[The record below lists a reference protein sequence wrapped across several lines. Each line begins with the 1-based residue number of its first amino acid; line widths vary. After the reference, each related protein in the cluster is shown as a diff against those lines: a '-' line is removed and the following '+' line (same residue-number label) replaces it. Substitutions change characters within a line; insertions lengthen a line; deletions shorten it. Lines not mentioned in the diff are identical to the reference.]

1 MKKIILSYIWCVVAL
16 AFFVACADEEMA
28 TGTVQIEKGIPVTVS
43 LNYDVVAA
51 TSRTAQSETVENQVN
66 CVYAIAF
73 HSDGTV
79 SGRNFVETVSGNSIT
94 LSMQSG
100 SGQKIFLIANYDS
113 GIGSLGLDELRGVKS
128 YDEFKNLSSSL
139 IEGHETQVERMSFLM
154 VGQMKNDSDGED
166 ININTDGTILNST
179 RKIQLNRVDA
189 RITFNIFAKN
199 DAYTNFTFQ
208 PRYYRVERIPQGT
221 YLVPRETD
229 YESPNGVSYVSMSE
243 ENEQKN
249 FDGVREVNNQNA
261 YYFEF
266 YLLENRQRYKRQI
279 TESEKT
285 AETDSYNNNGTE
297 NLYAL
302 REKRN
307 KVTISDG
314 DKKEGQ
320 DYQLGNW
327 VYANENSTYVIIR
340 GTLSYED
347 QTKKEFVNADVTYTV
362 HLGSTGNSSISDWAN
377 KEELVNKYATER
389 NTHYTYNVTITG
401 VNSIEVEV
409 NEDNEERPGVEGD
422 VIVAGGQ
429 VEDMDAHYG
438 RTMFTLTRGEIRA
451 GLSWAFS
458 TPFQRGMKVFNR
470 DAADDKA
477 ESLLK
482 TYLSLNDYKW
492 VKFAINREY
501 PQKGGGS
508 TYYSTDKFVKFPGED
523 AYNGGT
529 GTNSPAPAYGGN
541 GVSSEYYGKHVV
553 KLYDV
558 NQLLN
563 HLYEEAKNPA
573 SDIFMKGTSV
583 STSVNDRDATVTIT
597 AFVDEYVYAY
607 DPTKYFYLSP
617 KEVAE
622 SAEGV
627 DLSLWKKVVNGD
639 NRMLHICV
647 NGAQYSPDGNSS
659 WANSVISFSQRPI
672 YTFYNPNDAGLKTA
686 WGVESKGETGEI
698 GVKLTGDARFGD
710 HYTNTS
716 DNGRKN
722 TLNILYSTGR
732 RPSWKDLQWDQ
743 VVSVDNAGNLLGD
756 YNSIWYACLLRNR
769 DLDGDNIVDEDEIRW
784 YLASIDQ
791 LTDIWVGE
799 AAIPTAKLYTKT
811 ASSGSVPME
820 HVACSSYFNNGGYNT
835 PWIIWAE
842 ESASRG
848 GYNDGGEDKY
858 NSNGIRSYRTVRNLG
873 ISLYE
878 VDAVPDDYVI
888 KTSGTYTTDGVTY
901 TEKII
906 DVSRMNSNAI
916 RPSAA
921 NILLPYPLL
930 ERDVN
935 NNNRPPRKFAI
946 IKSATNNAGGL
957 YPQTGSCSWLDI
969 YGNERNGNPC
979 PSGYRVPNQRELM
992 LMYTTYP
999 DLFTTHDE
1007 EFLGNYQ
1014 YLCKTGFS
1022 FNGWGAYAAKNRYG
1036 FAYEVAKRIN
1046 NDTYG
1051 NLRLIEG
1058 DFGGKVRCVRD
1069 VVE

>member
-66 CVYAIAF
+66 RVYAIAF

-79 SGRNFVETVSGNSIT
+79 SGRNHAEIVSGNSME

-100 SGQKIFLIANYDS
+100 AGQKIFLIANYDS
-113 GIGSLGLDELRGVKS
+113 GIGSLGLDELEKVNS
-128 YDEFKNLSSSL
+128 YEEFKQLSSSL
-139 IEGHETQVERMSFLM
+139 TEGYETQVERMSFLM
-154 VGQMKNDSDGED
+154 VGQMKNTSEGED
-166 ININTDGTILNST
+166 INIDTDGIILNST
-179 RKIQLNRVDA
+179 GKIQLNRVDA

-221 YLVPRETD
+221 YLVPQESD
-229 YESPNGVSYVSMSE
+229 YESTTGESYVSMSE
-243 ENEQKN
+243 KNEQKN
-249 FDGVREVNNQNA
+249 FDGVRDVDSQNA

-266 YLLENRQRYKRQI
+266 YLLENRQPYKKQI

-285 AETDSYNNNGTE
+285 AKTDSYDNTGTE

-307 KVTISDG
+307 KVAISDE

-347 QTKKEFVNADVTYTV
+347 QTKNEFVNADVTYTV

-409 NEDNEERPGVEGD
+409 NEDKEERPGVEGD

-438 RTMFTLTRGEIRA
+438 RTMFTLTRGDILD

-458 TPFQRGMKVFNR
+458 TPFQRGMKVFNK
-470 DAADDKA
+470 DAADDKNEA
-477 ESLLK
+477 ELA
-482 TYLSLNDYKW
+482 TDLSLNDYKW

-508 TYYSTDKFVKFPGED
+508 TYSTDKLVKFPGEN

-529 GTNSPAPAYGGN
+529 GTNTPAPVYGGD
-541 GVSSEYYGKHVV
+541 GVSSSYYGNSFV

-563 HLYEEAKNPA
+563 HLYVEANNAA
-573 SDIFMKGTSV
+573 SNIFMNGNSV
-583 STSVNDRDATVTIT
+583 STSVNDREATVSIT
-597 AFVDEYVYAY
+597 AFVDEYVYVY
-607 DPTKYFYLSP
+607 DPTKYYYRAP
-617 KEVAE
+617 RPVDENE
-622 SAEGV
+622 EGV
-627 DLSLWKKVVNGD
+627 DLTLWKKVVNGD

-647 NGAQYSPDGNSS
+647 AGAQYSPDGNSS

-698 GVKLTGDARFGD
+698 GVELTGTARFGD
-710 HYTNTS
+710 YYTNTS

-722 TLNILYSTGR
+722 TLNILYSTGWN
-732 RPSWKDLQWDQ
+732 PSLKNLKWDE
-743 VVSVDNAGNLLGD
+743 VVSVDDAGRLLST
-756 YNSIWYACLLRNR
+756 YNNIWYACLLRNR
-769 DLDGDNIVDEDEIRW
+769 DLNGDNIVDADEIRW
-784 YLASIDQ
+784 YLASVDQ
-791 LTDIWVGE
+791 LTDIWIGE

-811 ASSGSVPME
+811 ASSNSVPME
-820 HVACSSYFNNGGYNT
+820 HVASSSYFNNLNYNT

-848 GYNDGGEDKY
+848 GYKQSGE
-858 NSNGIRSYRTVRNLG
+858 SNYGNNGARSYRTVRNLG
-873 ISLYE
+873 ISLDDVE
-878 VDAVPDDYVI
+878 VVPEDYVI
-888 KTSGTYTTDGVTY
+888 KTSGSYTIGGVTY

-906 DVSRMNSNAI
+906 DVSRMNTNAI

-921 NILLPYPLL
+921 NIILPYPLL

-946 IKSATNNAGGL
+946 IEETSNNTSGL
-957 YPQTGSCSWLDI
+957 YPRNSSSTWTDI
-969 YGNERNGNPC
+969 YERESQNPPC

-999 DLFTTHDE
+999 ELFSKYT
-1007 EFLGNYQ
+1007 LGESNSE

-1022 FNGWGAYAAKNRYG
+1022 FKDWGAYKGNNRLG
-1036 FAYEVAKRIN
+1036 FVYDVDA
-1046 NDTYG
+1046 TGSYG
-1051 NLRLIEG
+1051 NLRLI
-1058 DFGGKVRCVRD
+1058 DSNFSGKVRCVRD

>member
-66 CVYAIAF
+66 RVYAIAF

-79 SGRNFVETVSGNSIT
+79 SGRNHAETVSDNSME

-100 SGQKIFLIANYDS
+100 AGQKIFLIANYDS
-113 GIGSLGLDELRGVKS
+113 GIGSLGLDELEKVNS
-128 YDEFKNLSSSL
+128 YEEFKQLSSSL
-139 IEGHETQVERMSFLM
+139 TEGYETQVERMSFLM
-154 VGQMKNDSDGED
+154 VGQMKNTSEGED
-166 ININTDGTILNST
+166 INIDTDGTILNST
-179 RKIQLNRVDA
+179 GKIQLNRVDA
-189 RITFNIFAKN
+189 RITFNIFAEN

-221 YLVPRETD
+221 YLVSQESD
-229 YESPNGVSYVSMSE
+229 YVSTNGVSYVSMSE
-243 ENEQKN
+243 KNEQKN
-249 FDGVREVNNQNA
+249 FDGVREVNQRDA

-266 YLLENRQRYKRQI
+266 YLLENRQPYKKQI
-279 TESEKT
+279 TDSEKT
-285 AETDSYNNNGTE
+285 AKTDSYDNTGTE

-307 KVTISDG
+307 KVIISDG

-327 VYANENSTYVIIR
+327 VYANENSTYVVIR

-347 QTKKEFVNADVTYTV
+347 QETNQFINADVTYTV
-362 HLGSTGNSSISDWAN
+362 HLGSTGNSSTTNWYND
-377 KEELVNKYATER
+377 EDLVNKYATER

-409 NEDNEERPGVEGD
+409 NEDKEGRPGVEGD

-438 RTMFTLTRGEIRA
+438 RTMFTLTRGDILD

-458 TPFQRGMKVFNR
+458 TPFQRGMKVFNKI
-470 DAADDKA
+470 AADAHD
-477 ESLLK
+477 ESQLK
-482 TYLSLNDYKW
+482 TDLSLNDYKW

-501 PQKGGGS
+501 PQEGGS
-508 TYYSTDKFVKFPGED
+508 STYSTEKLVKFPGED

-529 GTNSPAPAYGGN
+529 GTNTPAPVYGGD
-541 GVSSEYYGKHVV
+541 GVSSSYYGNSSV

-563 HLYEEAKNPA
+563 HLYVEANNA
-573 SDIFMKGTSV
+573 ESNIFMKGNSV
-583 STSVNDRDATVTIT
+583 STSVDDREATVSIT
-597 AFVDEYVYAY
+597 AFVDEYVYVY
-607 DPTKYFYLSP
+607 DPTKYYYRAP
-617 KEVAE
+617 RPVDENE
-622 SAEGV
+622 EGV
-627 DLSLWKKVVNGD
+627 DLTLWKKVVNGD

-647 NGAQYSPDGNSS
+647 AGAQYSPDGNSS

-698 GVKLTGDARFGD
+698 GVELTGTAQFGD
-710 HYTNTS
+710 YYTNTS

-732 RPSWKDLQWDQ
+732 RPSLKNLKWDE
-743 VVSVDNAGNLLGD
+743 VVSVDDAGSLLDD
-756 YNSIWYACLLRNR
+756 YNNIWYACLLRNR
-769 DLDGDNIVDEDEIRW
+769 DLNGDNIVDEDEIRW
-784 YLASIDQ
+784 CLASVDQ
-791 LTDIWVGE
+791 LTDIWIGE

-811 ASSGSVPME
+811 ASSTSVPME
-820 HVACSSYFNNGGYNT
+820 HVASSSYFNDGGYNK

-848 GYNDGGEDKY
+848 GYEDGGEEKY
-858 NSNGIRSYRTVRNLG
+858 GNSGARSYRTVRNLG
-873 ISLYE
+873 ISLDE
-878 VDAVPDDYVI
+878 VDAVPEDYVI
-888 KTSGTYTTDGVTY
+888 KTSGSYTIGGVKY

-906 DVSRMNSNAI
+906 DVSRMNTNAI

-921 NILLPYPLL
+921 NTILPYPLL
-930 ERDVN
+930 ERDEN

-946 IKSATNNAGGL
+946 IEKASNNDTGL
-957 YPQTGSCSWLDI
+957 YPQSESYSWLAI
-969 YGNERNGNPC
+969 YSGERNGYPC

-999 DLFTTHDE
+999 ELFTQHNSPYQ
-1007 EFLGNYQ
+1007 GNYE

-1022 FNGWGAYAAKNRYG
+1022 FKGWGNFGSARYG
-1036 FAYEVAKRIN
+1036 FTYDVAS
-1046 NDTYG
+1046 DGTYG
-1051 NLRLIEG
+1051 NLRLIDG
-1058 DFGGKVRCVRD
+1058 DFQGKVRCVRD

>member
-1 MKKIILSYIWCVVAL
+1 MKKIFLSYIWCVVAL
-16 AFFVACADEEMA
+16 AFFAACADEEIA

-43 LNYDVVAA
+43 LNYDVMAA
-51 TSRTAQSETVENQVN
+51 TSRTAQSEAVENKVN
-66 CVYAIAF
+66 RVYAIAF

-79 SGRNFVETVSGNSIT
+79 SGRNSAEIVSGNSIT
-94 LSMQSG
+94 LYMQSG
-100 SGQKIFLIANYDS
+100 AGQKIFLIANYDS
-113 GIGSLGLDELRGVKS
+113 GIGSLGLDELRNVNS

-139 IEGHETQVERMSFLM
+139 TEGYETQVERMSFLM
-154 VGQMKNDSDGED
+154 VGQMKNISGGED
-166 ININTDGTILNST
+166 INIDTDGKILNST
-179 RKIQLNRVDA
+179 GKIQLNRVDA
-189 RITFNIFAKN
+189 RITFNVFAKN
-199 DAYTNFTFQ
+199 DSYTNFTFQ

-221 YLVPRETD
+221 YLVPQELD
-229 YESPNGVSYVSMSE
+229 YKSTTGESYVSMSE
-243 ENEQKN
+243 KNEQKN
-249 FDGVREVNNQNA
+249 FDGVREVDNQNA

-266 YLLENRQRYKRQI
+266 YLLENRQSSKKRI

-285 AETDSYNNNGTE
+285 VKTDSYDNTETE

-302 REKRN
+302 REKRY
-307 KVTISDG
+307 KVQISDE
-314 DKKEGQ
+314 DKKVGQ

-347 QTKKEFVNADVTYTV
+347 QNNNQFINADVTYTV
-362 HLGSTGNSSISDWAN
+362 HLGSTGNSSTTNNWYDD
-377 KEELVNKYATER
+377 EDLVNKYATER

-401 VNSIEVEV
+401 VHSIEVEV
-409 NEDNEERPGVEGD
+409 NEDKEGRPGVEGD
-422 VIVAGGQ
+422 VIVAGGK

-438 RTMFTLTRGEIRA
+438 RTMFTLTRGDILD

-458 TPFQRGMKVFNR
+458 TPFQRGMKVFNQI
-470 DAADDKA
+470 AADSHD
-477 ESLLK
+477 ESQLK
-482 TYLSLNDYKW
+482 TDLSLNDYKW

-501 PQKGGGS
+501 PQKDGVS
-508 TYYSTDKFVKFPGED
+508 TYYSTDKLVKFPGED

-583 STSVNDRDATVTIT
+583 SNSVNDRDATVTIT
-597 AFVDEYVYAY
+597 AFVDEYVYVC
-607 DPTKYFYLSP
+607 DPTKYYYRAP
-617 KEVAE
+617 KPVGENE
-622 SAEGV
+622 EGV
-627 DLSLWKKVVNGD
+627 DLTLWKKVVNGD

-647 NGAQYSPDGNSS
+647 AGAQYSPDGNSS

-698 GVKLTGDARFGD
+698 GVELTGTARFGD
-710 HYTNTS
+710 YYTNTS

-722 TLNILYSTGR
+722 TLNILYSTGS
-732 RPSWKDLQWDQ
+732 RPSFKGLEWDQ

-769 DLDGDNIVDEDEIRW
+769 DLNGDNIVDEDEIRW

-811 ASSGSVPME
+811 ASSNSVPME

-848 GYNDGGEDKY
+848 GYKNGGEDKY
-858 NSNGIRSYRTVRNLG
+858 DSDGIRSYRTVRNLG
-873 ISLYE
+873 ISLDE

-888 KTSGTYTTDGVTY
+888 KTSGTYTTGGVTY

-930 ERDVN
+930 ERDEN

-946 IKSATNNAGGL
+946 IEKASNYTSGL
-957 YPQTGSCSWLDI
+957 YPRNKTSYWLDI
-969 YGNERNGNPC
+969 YENESQGSPC

-999 DLFTTHDE
+999 ELFSKYTS
-1007 EFLGNYQ
+1007 GNSNSE

-1022 FNGWGAYAAKNRYG
+1022 FKDWGAYKGNNRLG
-1036 FAYEVAKRIN
+1036 FVYDVDA
-1046 NDTYG
+1046 TGSYG
-1051 NLRLIEG
+1051 NLRLI
-1058 DFGGKVRCVRD
+1058 DSNFSGKVRCVRD

>member
-16 AFFVACADEEMA
+16 AFFAACADEEMV

-66 CVYAIAF
+66 RVYAIAF

-79 SGRNFVETVSGNSIT
+79 SGRNFVETVSGNSMR

-100 SGQKIFLIANYDS
+100 VGQKIFLIANYDS
-113 GIGSLGLDELRGVKS
+113 GIGSLGLDELEKVNS
-128 YDEFKNLSSSL
+128 YEEFKQLSSSL
-139 IEGHETQVERMSFLM
+139 TEGYETQVERMSFLM
-154 VGQMKNDSDGED
+154 VGQMKNNLEGED
-166 ININTDGTILNST
+166 INIDTDGAILNST
-179 RKIQLNRVDA
+179 GRIQLNRVDA

-221 YLVPRETD
+221 YLVPQETD
-229 YESPNGVSYVSMSE
+229 YESTNGVSYVSMSE
-243 ENEQKN
+243 KNEQKN

-266 YLLENRQRYKRQI
+266 YLLENRQPYKKQI
-279 TESEKT
+279 TESERT
-285 AETDSYNNNGTE
+285 AQTDSYNNTGIE

-307 KVTISDG
+307 KVTISDE

-347 QTKKEFVNADVTYTV
+347 QAKHEFINADVTYTV

-409 NEDNEERPGVEGD
+409 NEEKEKRPGVEGD

-438 RTMFTLTRGEIRA
+438 RTKFTLTRRDILA

-458 TPFQRGMKVFNR
+458 TPFQRGMKVFNKG
-470 DAADDKA
+470 AANSQD
-477 ESLLK
+477 ESQLK
-482 TYLSLNDYKW
+482 TDLSLNDYKW

-501 PQKGGGS
+501 PGKGGGTS
-508 TYYSTDKFVKFPGED
+508 YYSTDKLVKFPGED
-523 AYNGGT
+523 AYDGGT
-529 GTNSPAPAYGGN
+529 GTNTPAPVYGGD
-541 GVSSEYYGKHVV
+541 GVSSSYYGNRVV

-563 HLYEEAKNPA
+563 HLYREAKDPA
-573 SDIFMKGTSV
+573 SDIFMHGNSV
-583 STSVNDRDATVTIT
+583 SNSVDDSEATVTIT
-597 AFVDEYVYAY
+597 AFVDEYVYVC
-607 DPTKYFYLSP
+607 DPTQYYYHAP
-617 KEVAE
+617 RPVDENE
-622 SAEGV
+622 EGI
-627 DLSLWKKVVNGD
+627 DLTLWKKVVNGD

-647 NGAQYSPDGNSS
+647 AGAQYSPDGNSS

-672 YTFYNPNDAGLKTA
+672 YTFYNPNDADLKTA

-698 GVKLTGDARFGD
+698 PVKPSVSFGT
-710 HYTNTS
+710 YYQNTS

-722 TLNILYSTGR
+722 TLNILYSTGWN
-732 RPSWKDLQWDQ
+732 PSLKNLKWDE
-743 VVSVDNAGNLLGD
+743 VVSVDDAGSLLSN
-756 YNSIWYACLLRNR
+756 YNNIWYACLLRNR
-769 DLDGDNIVDEDEIRW
+769 DLNGNNIVDEDEIRW
-784 YLASIDQ
+784 YLASVDQ
-791 LTDIWVGE
+791 LTDIWIGE
-799 AAIPTAKLYTKT
+799 AAIPIAKLYTKT
-811 ASSGSVPME
+811 ASSTSVPME
-820 HVACSSYFNNGGYNT
+820 HVASSSYFNNQNYNT

-848 GYNDGGEDKY
+848 GYNNGGEDKY
-858 NSNGIRSYRTVRNLG
+858 NNNDGSRSYRTVRNLG
-873 ISLYE
+873 INLDK
-878 VDAVPDDYVI
+878 VDAVPEDYVI
-888 KTSGTYTTDGVTY
+888 KTSGTYTIGGVTY

-916 RPSAA
+916 RPGAA
-921 NILLPYPLL
+921 NAILPYPLL
-930 ERDVN
+930 ERDEN

-946 IKSATNNAGGL
+946 IEEASNNATGL
-957 YPQTGSCSWLDI
+957 YPQTGSYSWQNI
-969 YGNERNGNPC
+969 YENERNGYPC

-999 DLFTTHDE
+999 ELFTKHNSAYQ
-1007 EFLGNYQ
+1007 GNYE

-1022 FNGWGAYAAKNRYG
+1022 FKGWGSFGSARYG
-1036 FAYEVAKRIN
+1036 FTYDVASN
-1046 NDTYG
+1046 GTYG
-1051 NLRLIEG
+1051 NLRLIDG
-1058 DFGGKVRCVRD
+1058 DFRGKVRCVRD

>member
-66 CVYAIAF
+66 HVYAIAF

-79 SGRNFVETVSGNSIT
+79 SGRNHVEIVSDNSIS

-100 SGQKIFLIANYDS
+100 AGQKIFLIANYDS
-113 GIGSLGLDELRGVKS
+113 GIGSLGLDELEKVNS
-128 YDEFKNLSSSL
+128 YEEFKQLSSSL
-139 IEGHETQVERMSFLM
+139 TEGYETQVERMSFLM
-154 VGQMKNDSDGED
+154 VGQMKNNSDGED

-179 RKIQLNRVDA
+179 GKIQLNRVDA

-266 YLLENRQRYKRQI
+266 YLLENRQPYKRPI
-279 TESEKT
+279 TKSEKT
-285 AETDSYNNNGTE
+285 AKTDSYDNTGTE

-307 KVTISDG
+307 KVTILDG

-347 QTKKEFVNADVTYTV
+347 EVNNQFINADVTYTV
-362 HLGSTGNSSISDWAN
+362 HLGSTGNSSIDKWYDN
-377 KEELVNKYATER
+377 ETLVNKYATER

-401 VNSIEVEV
+401 VESIEVEV
-409 NEDNEERPGVEGD
+409 QEDKEGRPGVEGD

-470 DAADDKA
+470 DAADNKA

-508 TYYSTDKFVKFPGED
+508 TYSTDKFVKFPGED
-523 AYNGGT
+523 AYDGGT
-529 GTNSPAPAYGGN
+529 GTDTPAPAYGGA
-541 GVSSEYYGKHVV
+541 GALSSYYRNSV

-563 HLYEEAKNPA
+563 HLYVEANDAA
-573 SDIFMKGTSV
+573 SNIFMNGNSV
-583 STSVNDRDATVTIT
+583 SRSVDDSEATVTIT

-647 NGAQYSPDGNSS
+647 AGAQYSPDGNSS

-672 YTFYNPNDAGLKTA
+672 YTFYNPNDADLKTA

-698 GVKLTGDARFGD
+698 GVELTGTARFGD
-710 HYTNTS
+710 YYTNTS

-722 TLNILYSTGR
+722 TLNILYNTNWD
-732 RPSWKDLQWDQ
+732 PSLKNLEWDE
-743 VVSVDNAGNLLGD
+743 VVSVDDAGSLLDD
-756 YNSIWYACLLRNR
+756 YNNIWYACLLRNR
-769 DLDGDNIVDEDEIRW
+769 DLNGDNIVDEDEIRW
-784 YLASIDQ
+784 YLASVDQ
-791 LTDIWVGE
+791 LTDIWIGE
-799 AAIPTAKLYTKT
+799 AAIPMAKLYTKT
-811 ASSGSVPME
+811 ANQDLVPME
-820 HVACSSYFNNGGYNT
+820 HVASSTYFDDDNRYNK

-848 GYNDGGEDKY
+848 GYEKNGESGYGNDGA
-858 NSNGIRSYRTVRNLG
+858 RSYRTVRNLG
-873 ISLYE
+873 INLDNVNE
-878 VDAVPDDYVI
+878 VPADYVI
-888 KTSGTYTTDGVTY
+888 KSNGQYQINWVKY
-901 TEKII
+901 TERII
-906 DVSRMNSNAI
+906 DVSRMNSNVI
-916 RPSAA
+916 RPSAVNA
-921 NILLPYPLL
+921 LLPSPLL

-946 IKSATNNAGGL
+946 IESATDNTGGL

-999 DLFTTHDE
+999 DLFTTHDVQY
-1007 EFLGNYQ
+1007 LGNYQ

-1022 FNGWGAYAAKNRYG
+1022 FNGWGAYAKKNRYG

-1058 DFGGKVRCVRD
+1058 DFWGKVRCVRD

>member
-1 MKKIILSYIWCVVAL
+1 MKKIFLSYIWCVVAL
-16 AFFVACADEEMA
+16 AFFAACADEELA

-43 LNYDVVAA
+43 LNYDVMAA
-51 TSRTAQSETVENQVN
+51 TSRTAQSEAVENKVN
-66 CVYAIAF
+66 RVYAIAF

-79 SGRNFVETVSGNSIT
+79 SGRNSAEIVSGNSIT

-100 SGQKIFLIANYDS
+100 AGQKIFLIANYDS
-113 GIGSLGLDELRGVKS
+113 GIGSLGLDELRNVNS

-139 IEGHETQVERMSFLM
+139 TEGYETQVERMSFLM
-154 VGQMKNDSDGED
+154 VGQMKNTSEGED
-166 ININTDGTILNST
+166 INIDTDGKILNST
-179 RKIQLNRVDA
+179 GKIQLNRVDA
-189 RITFNIFAKN
+189 RITFNVFAKN
-199 DAYTNFTFQ
+199 DNYTNFTFQ

-221 YLVPRETD
+221 YLVPQESD
-229 YESPNGVSYVSMSE
+229 YESTTGESYVSMSE
-243 ENEQKN
+243 KNEQKN
-249 FDGVREVNNQNA
+249 FDGVREVDSQNA

-266 YLLENRQRYKRQI
+266 YLLENRQPYKKQI

-285 AETDSYNNNGTE
+285 AKTDSYDNTGTE

-307 KVTISDG
+307 KVAISDE

-320 DYQLGNW
+320 EYQLGEW

-347 QTKKEFVNADVTYTV
+347 QTKNQFINADVTYTV
-362 HLGSTGNSSISDWAN
+362 HLGSTGNSSTTSWYDDVD
-377 KEELVNKYATER
+377 LVNKYATER

-401 VNSIEVEV
+401 VNSIKVEV
-409 NEDNEERPGVEGD
+409 TEDKEGRPGVEGD

-438 RTMFTLTRGEIRA
+438 RTMFTLTRGNILD

-470 DAADDKA
+470 SAADNKIEAD
-477 ESLLK
+477 LK
-482 TYLSLNDYKW
+482 TDLSLNDYKW

-508 TYYSTDKFVKFPGED
+508 TYGTDKLVKFPGED

-529 GTNSPAPAYGGN
+529 GTNTPAPVYGGD
-541 GVSSEYYGKHVV
+541 GVSSLYYGNSSV

-563 HLYEEAKNPA
+563 HLYVEANNA
-573 SDIFMKGTSV
+573 ESDIFMNDNSV

-597 AFVDEYVYAY
+597 AFVDEYVYVC
-607 DPTKYFYLSP
+607 DPTKYYYRAP
-617 KEVAE
+617 KPVGENE
-622 SAEGV
+622 EGV
-627 DLSLWKKVVNGD
+627 DLTLWKKVVNGD

-647 NGAQYSPDGNSS
+647 AGAQYSPDGNSS

-672 YTFYNPNDAGLKTA
+672 YTFYNPNDADLKTA

-698 GVKLTGDARFGD
+698 GVELTGNAQFGNY
-710 HYTNTS
+710 YTNTS

-722 TLNILYSTGR
+722 TLNILYSSTGWY
-732 RPSWKDLQWDQ
+732 PSLKNLQWDE
-743 VVSVDNAGNLLGD
+743 VVSVDDAGSLLGN
-756 YNSIWYACLLRNR
+756 YNRIWYACLLRNR

-784 YLASIDQ
+784 YLASVDQ

-858 NSNGIRSYRTVRNLG
+858 NSDGTRSYRTVRNLG
-873 ISLYE
+873 ISLDE

-888 KTSGTYTTDGVTY
+888 KTSGTYTIGGVTY

-921 NILLPYPLL
+921 NTILPYPLL
-930 ERDVN
+930 ERDEN

-946 IKSATNNAGGL
+946 IEEATNNDSGL
-957 YPQTGSCSWLDI
+957 YPQSESYSWLDI
-969 YGNERNGNPC
+969 YSGERNGYPC
-979 PSGYRVPNQRELM
+979 PSGYRVPNQRELI

-999 DLFTTHDE
+999 ELFPVHNAVYAS
-1007 EFLGNYQ
+1007 NYE

-1022 FNGWGAYAAKNRYG
+1022 FNGWGSFSNSRYG
-1036 FAYEVAKRIN
+1036 FTYEVAPN
-1046 NDTYG
+1046 AAYG
-1051 NLRLIEG
+1051 NLRLIDG
-1058 DFGGKVRCVRD
+1058 NFRGKVRCVRD

>member
-66 CVYAIAF
+66 RVYAIAF

-79 SGRNFVETVSGNSIT
+79 SGRNHAETVSDNSMK

-100 SGQKIFLIANYDS
+100 AGQKIFLIANYDS
-113 GIGSLGLDELRGVKS
+113 GIGSLGLDELEKVNS
-128 YDEFKNLSSSL
+128 YEEFKQLSSSL
-139 IEGHETQVERMSFLM
+139 TEGYETQVERMSFLM
-154 VGQMKNDSDGED
+154 VGQMKNTSEGED
-166 ININTDGTILNST
+166 INIDTDGTILNST
-179 RKIQLNRVDA
+179 GKIQLNRVDA
-189 RITFNIFAKN
+189 RITFNIFAEN

-221 YLVPRETD
+221 YLVSQESD
-229 YESPNGVSYVSMSE
+229 YVSTNGVSYVSMSE
-243 ENEQKN
+243 KNEQKN
-249 FDGVREVNNQNA
+249 FDGVREVNQRDA

-266 YLLENRQRYKRQI
+266 YLLENRQPYKKQI
-279 TESEKT
+279 TDSEKT
-285 AETDSYNNNGTE
+285 AKTDSYDNTGTE

-307 KVTISDG
+307 KVIISDG

-327 VYANENSTYVIIR
+327 VYANENSTYVVIR

-347 QTKKEFVNADVTYTV
+347 QTKNEFVNADVTYTV

-409 NEDNEERPGVEGD
+409 NEDKEERPGVEGD

-438 RTMFTLTRGEIRA
+438 RTMFTLTRGDILD

-458 TPFQRGMKVFNR
+458 TPFQRGMKVFNK
-470 DAADDKA
+470 DAADDKNEA
-477 ESLLK
+477 ELA
-482 TYLSLNDYKW
+482 TDLSLNDYKW

-508 TYYSTDKFVKFPGED
+508 TYSTDKLVKFPGEN

-529 GTNSPAPAYGGN
+529 GTNTPAPVYGGD
-541 GVSSEYYGKHVV
+541 GVSSSYYGNSFV

-563 HLYEEAKNPA
+563 HLYVEANNAA
-573 SDIFMKGTSV
+573 SNIFMNGNSV
-583 STSVNDRDATVTIT
+583 STSVDDREATVSIT
-597 AFVDEYVYAY
+597 AFVDEYVYVY
-607 DPTKYFYLSP
+607 DPTKYYYRAP
-617 KEVAE
+617 KPVGENE
-622 SAEGV
+622 EGV
-627 DLSLWKKVVNGD
+627 DLTLWKKVVNGD

-647 NGAQYSPDGNSS
+647 AGAQYSPDGNSS

-672 YTFYNPNDAGLKTA
+672 YTFYNPNDADLKTA

-698 GVKLTGDARFGD
+698 GVELTGNARFGD

-722 TLNILYSTGR
+722 TLNILYSTGWN
-732 RPSWKDLQWDQ
+732 PSLKNLKWDE
-743 VVSVDNAGNLLGD
+743 VVSVDDAGRLLSD
-756 YNSIWYACLLRNR
+756 YNNIWYACLLRNR
-769 DLDGDNIVDEDEIRW
+769 DLNGDNIVDADEIRW
-784 YLASIDQ
+784 YLASVDQ
-791 LTDIWVGE
+791 LTDIWIGE

-811 ASSGSVPME
+811 ASSNSVPME
-820 HVACSSYFNNGGYNT
+820 HVASSSYFNDGGYNK

-848 GYNDGGEDKY
+848 GYKDGGEENY
-858 NSNGIRSYRTVRNLG
+858 GNFGARSYRTVRNLG
-873 ISLYE
+873 ISLDDVE
-878 VDAVPDDYVI
+878 VVPEDYVI
-888 KTSGTYTTDGVTY
+888 KTSGSYTIGGVTY

-906 DVSRMNSNAI
+906 DVSRMNTNAI

-921 NILLPYPLL
+921 NIILPYPLL

-946 IKSATNNAGGL
+946 IVETSNNTSGL
-957 YPQTGSCSWLDI
+957 YPRNSSSTWTDI
-969 YGNERNGNPC
+969 YERESQNPPC

-999 DLFTTHDE
+999 ELFSKYTSDNSNSE
-1007 EFLGNYQ
+1007 

-1022 FNGWGAYAAKNRYG
+1022 FKDWGDYQGNNRLG
-1036 FAYEVAKRIN
+1036 FVYDVDA
-1046 NDTYG
+1046 TGSYG
-1051 NLRLIEG
+1051 NLRLI
-1058 DFGGKVRCVRD
+1058 DSNFSGKVRCVRD

>member
-1 MKKIILSYIWCVVAL
+1 MKKIFLSYIWCVVAL
-16 AFFVACADEEMA
+16 AFFAACADEEIA

-66 CVYAIAF
+66 HVYAIAF

-79 SGRNFVETVSGNSIT
+79 SGRNHVEIVSDNSIS

-100 SGQKIFLIANYDS
+100 AGQKIFLIANYDS
-113 GIGSLGLDELRGVKS
+113 GIGSLGLDELEKVNS
-128 YDEFKNLSSSL
+128 YEEFKQLSSSL
-139 IEGHETQVERMSFLM
+139 TEGYETQVERMSFLM
-154 VGQMKNDSDGED
+154 VGQMKNNSDGED

-179 RKIQLNRVDA
+179 GKIQLNRVDA

-266 YLLENRQRYKRQI
+266 YLLENRQPYKKPI

-285 AETDSYNNNGTE
+285 AKTDSYDNTGTE

-307 KVTISDG
+307 KVIISDG

-362 HLGSTGNSSISDWAN
+362 HLGSTGNSTVSDWAN

-401 VNSIEVEV
+401 VNSIKVEV
-409 NEDNEERPGVEGD
+409 QEDKEGRPGVEGD

-458 TPFQRGMKVFNR
+458 TPFQRGMKVFNG
-470 DAADDKA
+470 DAADNKA

-523 AYNGGT
+523 AYDGGT
-529 GTNSPAPAYGGN
+529 GTDTPAPAYGGA
-541 GVSSEYYGKHVV
+541 GALSSYYRKSV

-563 HLYEEAKNPA
+563 HLYVEANNAA
-573 SDIFMKGTSV
+573 SNIFMNGNSV
-583 STSVNDRDATVTIT
+583 SRSVDDSEATVTIT

-647 NGAQYSPDGNSS
+647 TGAQYSPDGNSS

-698 GVKLTGDARFGD
+698 GVELTGTALFGD

-722 TLNILYSTGR
+722 TLNILYNTNR
-732 RPSWKDLQWDQ
+732 YPSLKNLEWDK
-743 VVSVDNAGNLLGD
+743 VVSVEDAGSLLDD
-756 YNSIWYACLLRNR
+756 YNNIWYACLLRNR

-784 YLASIDQ
+784 YLASVDQ
-791 LTDIWVGE
+791 LTDIWIGE
-799 AAIPTAKLYTKT
+799 AAIPMAKLYTKT
-811 ASSGSVPME
+811 ASSNSVPME
-820 HVACSSYFNNGGYNT
+820 HVASSSYFNNRGYNM

-848 GYNDGGEDKY
+848 GYKDGGEEKY
-858 NSNGIRSYRTVRNLG
+858 GNSGARSYRTVRNLG
-873 ISLYE
+873 ISLDNVE
-878 VDAVPDDYVI
+878 VVPEDYVI
-888 KTSGTYTTDGVTY
+888 KTSGSYIIGGVKY

-906 DVSRMNSNAI
+906 DVSRMNTNAI

-921 NILLPYPLL
+921 NTILPYPLL
-930 ERDVN
+930 ERDEN

-946 IKSATNNAGGL
+946 IQKATDNESGL
-957 YPQTGSCSWLDI
+957 YPQSGSYSWLGI
-969 YGNERNGNPC
+969 YSGERNGYPC

-999 DLFTTHDE
+999 ELFTQHNSPYQ
-1007 EFLGNYQ
+1007 GNYE

-1022 FNGWGAYAAKNRYG
+1022 FKGWGNFGKTRYG
-1036 FAYEVAKRIN
+1036 FTYDVAS
-1046 NDTYG
+1046 DGTYG
-1051 NLRLIEG
+1051 NLRLIDG
-1058 DFGGKVRCVRD
+1058 DFRGKVRCVRD

>member
-1 MKKIILSYIWCVVAL
+1 MIMKKIILSYIWCVVAL
-16 AFFVACADEEMA
+16 AFFAACTDEEIA

-43 LNYDVVAA
+43 LNYDVMAA
-51 TSRTAQSETVENQVN
+51 TSRTAQSEEVENKVN
-66 CVYAIAF
+66 RVYAIAF

-79 SGRNFVETVSGNSIT
+79 SGRNFAETVSGNSIK
-94 LSMQSG
+94 LYMQSG

-113 GIGSLGLDELRGVKS
+113 GIGSLGLDELRKVNS

-139 IEGHETQVERMSFLM
+139 TEGYETQVERMSFLM
-154 VGQMKNDSDGED
+154 VGQMKNASDGEE
-166 ININTDGTILNST
+166 INIDTDGTILNST
-179 RKIQLNRVDA
+179 GKIQLNRVDA
-189 RITFNIFAKN
+189 RITFNVFAKN
-199 DAYTNFTFQ
+199 DSYTNFTFQ

-221 YLVPRETD
+221 YLVPQESD
-229 YESPNGVSYVSMSE
+229 YTTGEEDYVSMSE
-243 ENEQKN
+243 KNEQKN
-249 FDGVREVNNQNA
+249 FDGVREVDSQNA

-266 YLLENRQRYKRQI
+266 YLLENRQSPKKAI
-279 TESEKT
+279 TETEIN
-285 AETDSYNNNGTE
+285 AQTDSYDNIGTE

-302 REKRN
+302 REKR
-307 KVTISDG
+307 KEVAISDE
-314 DKKEGQ
+314 DKKVGQ
-320 DYQLGNW
+320 EYQLGDW

-347 QTKKEFVNADVTYTV
+347 KTNKQFINADVTYTV
-362 HLGSTGNSSISDWAN
+362 HLGSTGNSSTDDWYN
-377 KEELVNKYATER
+377 DVTLVNKYATER

-401 VNSIEVEV
+401 VNSIKVEV
-409 NEDNEERPGVEGD
+409 DEDKEGRPGVEGD
-422 VIVAGGQ
+422 VIVAGGK

-438 RTMFTLTRGEIRA
+438 RTKFTLTRGNILA

-470 DAADDKA
+470 DAADKRNEEELA
-477 ESLLK
+477 
-482 TYLSLNDYKW
+482 TGLSLNDYKW

-508 TYYSTDKFVKFPGED
+508 TYSTDKLVKFPGED

-529 GTNSPAPAYGGN
+529 GANSPAPAYGGN
-541 GVSSEYYGKHVV
+541 GVSSEYYGRSVV

-563 HLYEEAKNPA
+563 HLYEEAKNPT
-573 SDIFMKGTSV
+573 SDIFMNGTSV
-583 STSVNDRDATVTIT
+583 SNSVDDSEATVTIT
-597 AFVDEYVYAY
+597 AFVDEYVYVC
-607 DPTKYFYLSP
+607 DPTKYYYRAP
-617 KEVAE
+617 KPVDENE
-622 SAEGV
+622 EGV
-627 DLSLWKKVVNGD
+627 DLTLWKKVVNGD

-647 NGAQYSPDGNSS
+647 AGAQYSPDGNSS

-698 GVKLTGDARFGD
+698 GVELTSVAQFGD
-710 HYTNTS
+710 YYPNTS

-722 TLNILYSTGR
+722 TLNILYSTYNR
-732 RPSWKDLQWDQ
+732 FKNLKWDD
-743 VVSVDNAGNLLGD
+743 VVSVDDAGRLLD
-756 YNSIWYACLLRNR
+756 NYNCIWYACLLRNR
-769 DLDGDNIVDEDEIRW
+769 DLDGDNIVDADEIRW
-784 YLASIDQ
+784 YLASVDQ

-799 AAIPTAKLYTKT
+799 AAIPVAKLYTKT
-811 ASSGSVPME
+811 ANEFSVPLE
-820 HVACSSYFNNGGYNT
+820 HVASSSYFNNMGYNT

-848 GYNDGGEDKY
+848 GYKQSGEGSY
-858 NSNGIRSYRTVRNLG
+858 GNNGARSYRTVRNLG
-873 ISLYE
+873 ISLDN
-878 VDAVPDDYVI
+878 VNSVPDDYVI
-888 KTSGTYTTDGVTY
+888 KTSGTYTIDGVKY

-916 RPSAA
+916 RPSAT
-921 NILLPYPLL
+921 NTILPYPLL
-930 ERDVN
+930 ERDEN

-946 IKSATNNAGGL
+946 IEEAGDNESGL
-957 YPQTGSCSWLDI
+957 YPQSGSYSWLEI
-969 YGNERNGNPC
+969 YRNERNGYPC
-979 PSGYRVPNQRELM
+979 PRGYRVPNQRELM

-999 DLFTTHDE
+999 ELFPVHNAV
-1007 EFLGNYQ
+1007 FAGNYE

-1022 FNGWGAYAAKNRYG
+1022 FSGWGNFSENRFG
-1036 FAYEVAKRIN
+1036 FTYEVAPN
-1046 NDTYG
+1046 AAYG

-1058 DFGGKVRCVRD
+1058 DFYGKVRCVRD

>member
-16 AFFVACADEEMA
+16 AFFAACTDEEIA

-43 LNYDVVAA
+43 LNYDVMAA
-51 TSRTAQSETVENQVN
+51 TSRTAQSEAVENKVN
-66 CVYAIAF
+66 RVYAIAF

-79 SGRNFVETVSGNSIT
+79 SGRKSAEIVSGNSIE
-94 LSMQSG
+94 LPMQSG

-113 GIGSLGLDELRGVKS
+113 GIGSLGLNELENVNS

-139 IEGHETQVERMSFLM
+139 TKGYETQVERMSFLM
-154 VGQMKNDSDGED
+154 VGQMKNNSEGEDIED
-166 ININTDGTILNST
+166 INIDTDGTILNST
-179 RKIQLNRVDA
+179 GKIQLNRVDA
-189 RITFNIFAKN
+189 RITFNVFAKN
-199 DAYTNFTFQ
+199 DNYTNFTFQ

-221 YLVPRETD
+221 YLVPQETD
-229 YESPNGVSYVSMSE
+229 YVSPNGESYVSMSE
-243 ENEQKN
+243 KNEQKN
-249 FDGVREVNNQNA
+249 FDGVREVDNQNA

-266 YLLENRQRYKRQI
+266 YLLENRQQYKKQI

-285 AETDSYNNNGTE
+285 AKEEDSYDNSGTE

-302 REKRN
+302 REKR
-307 KVTISDG
+307 KEVVISDE
-314 DKKEGQ
+314 DKKVGQ
-320 DYQLGNW
+320 EYQLGDW

-347 QTKKEFVNADVTYTV
+347 QKNKQFINADVTYTV
-362 HLGSTGNSSISDWAN
+362 HLGSTGNSSTNDYWYN
-377 KEELVNKYATER
+377 DVTLVNKYATER

-401 VNSIEVEV
+401 VNSIKVEV
-409 NEDNEERPGVEGD
+409 NEDKEGRPGVEGD
-422 VIVAGGQ
+422 VIVAGGK

-438 RTMFTLTRGEIRA
+438 RTKFTLTRGNILA

-470 DAADDKA
+470 IAADDKNEA
-477 ESLLK
+477 ELA
-482 TYLSLNDYKW
+482 TDLSLNDYKW

-501 PQKGGGS
+501 PEKDGVS
-508 TYYSTDKFVKFPGED
+508 TYYSTDKLVKFPGED

-541 GVSSEYYGKHVV
+541 GVSSEYYGRHVV

-583 STSVNDRDATVTIT
+583 SNSVDDSEATVTIT
-597 AFVDEYVYAY
+597 AFVDEYVYVC
-607 DPTKYFYLSP
+607 DPTKYYYRAP
-617 KEVAE
+617 KPVDENE
-622 SAEGV
+622 EGV
-627 DLSLWKKVVNGD
+627 DLTLWKKVVNGD

-647 NGAQYSPDGNSS
+647 AGAQYSPDGNSS

-698 GVKLTGDARFGD
+698 GVELTGTARFGD
-710 HYTNTS
+710 YYTNTS

-722 TLNILYSTGR
+722 TLNILYSTNNR
-732 RPSWKDLQWDQ
+732 FKNLKWDE
-743 VVSVDNAGNLLGD
+743 VVSVDDAGRLLDD
-756 YNSIWYACLLRNR
+756 YNRIWYACLLRNR
-769 DLDGDNIVDEDEIRW
+769 DLDGDNIVDADEIRW
-784 YLASIDQ
+784 YLASVDQ
-791 LTDIWVGE
+791 LTDIWIGE
-799 AAIPTAKLYTKT
+799 AAIPVAKLYTKT
-811 ASSGSVPME
+811 ANEFSVPME
-820 HVACSSYFNNGGYNT
+820 HVASSSYFNKMGYNT

-848 GYNDGGEDKY
+848 GYKQSGEGSY
-858 NSNGIRSYRTVRNLG
+858 ENNGARSYRTVRNLG
-873 ISLYE
+873 ISLDD
-878 VDAVPDDYVI
+878 VNAVPDDYVI
-888 KTSGTYTTDGVTY
+888 KTSGTYTIGGVKY

-930 ERDVN
+930 ERDEN

-946 IKSATNNAGGL
+946 IETTSNNSSGL
-957 YPQTGSCSWLDI
+957 YPRNKTSYWLDI
-969 YGNERNGNPC
+969 YENESQGSPC
-979 PSGYRVPNQRELM
+979 PRGYRVPNQRELM

-999 DLFTTHDE
+999 ELFSKYTS
-1007 EFLGNYQ
+1007 GNSNSE

-1022 FNGWGAYAAKNRYG
+1022 FKDWGAYKGNNRLG
-1036 FAYEVAKRIN
+1036 FVYDVDA
-1046 NDTYG
+1046 TGSYG
-1051 NLRLIEG
+1051 NLRLIDG
-1058 DFGGKVRCVRD
+1058 NFSGKVRCVRD

>member
-1 MKKIILSYIWCVVAL
+1 MKKIFLSYIWCVVAL
-16 AFFVACADEEMA
+16 AFFAACADEEIA

-43 LNYDVVAA
+43 LNYDVMAA
-51 TSRTAQSETVENQVN
+51 TSRTAQSEAVENKVN
-66 CVYAIAF
+66 RVYAIAF

-79 SGRNFVETVSGNSIT
+79 SGRNSAEIVSGNSIT

-100 SGQKIFLIANYDS
+100 AGQKIFLIANYDS
-113 GIGSLGLDELRGVKS
+113 GIGSLGLDELRNVNS

-139 IEGHETQVERMSFLM
+139 TEGYETQVERMSFLM
-154 VGQMKNDSDGED
+154 VGQMKNRSGGED
-166 ININTDGTILNST
+166 INIDTDGTIQNST
-179 RKIQLNRVDA
+179 GKIQLNRVDA
-189 RITFNIFAKN
+189 RITFNVFAKN
-199 DAYTNFTFQ
+199 DSYTNFTFQ

-221 YLVPRETD
+221 YLVPQESD
-229 YESPNGVSYVSMSE
+229 YESTTGESYVSMSE
-243 ENEQKN
+243 KNEQKN
-249 FDGVREVNNQNA
+249 FDGVREVDNQNA

-266 YLLENRQRYKRQI
+266 YLLENRQTYKKQI

-285 AETDSYNNNGTE
+285 AKTDSYDNTGTE

-347 QTKKEFVNADVTYTV
+347 EVNNQFINADVTYTV
-362 HLGSTGNSSISDWAN
+362 HLGSTGNSSIDKWYDN
-377 KEELVNKYATER
+377 ETLVNKYATER

-401 VNSIEVEV
+401 VESIEVEV
-409 NEDNEERPGVEGD
+409 QEDKEGRPGVEGD

-470 DAADDKA
+470 GAADNKA

-508 TYYSTDKFVKFPGED
+508 TYSTDKFVKFPGED
-523 AYNGGT
+523 AYDGGT
-529 GTNSPAPAYGGN
+529 GTDTPAPAYGGA
-541 GVSSEYYGKHVV
+541 GALSSYYRKSV

-563 HLYEEAKNPA
+563 HLYVEANKAA
-573 SDIFMKGTSV
+573 SNIFMNGNSV
-583 STSVNDRDATVTIT
+583 SRSVDDSEATVTIT

-647 NGAQYSPDGNSS
+647 AGAQYSPDGNSS

-698 GVKLTGDARFGD
+698 GVELTGNAQFGD
-710 HYTNTS
+710 YYTNTS

-722 TLNILYSTGR
+722 TLNILYSTGG
-732 RPSWKDLQWDQ
+732 RPSLKNLQWDE
-743 VVSVDNAGNLLGD
+743 VVSVDNAGRLLGN
-756 YNSIWYACLLRNR
+756 YNRIWYACLLRNR

-784 YLASIDQ
+784 YLASVDQ

-820 HVACSSYFNNGGYNT
+820 HVACSSYFNNGGYNR

-848 GYNDGGEDKY
+848 GYKDGGEEKY
-858 NSNGIRSYRTVRNLG
+858 GNSGARSYRTVRNLG
-873 ISLYE
+873 ISLDNVE
-878 VDAVPDDYVI
+878 VVPEDYVI
-888 KTSGTYTTDGVTY
+888 KTSGSYIIGGVKY

-906 DVSRMNSNAI
+906 DVSRMNTNAI

-921 NILLPYPLL
+921 NTILPYPLL
-930 ERDVN
+930 ERDEN

-946 IKSATNNAGGL
+946 IQKATDNESGL
-957 YPQTGSCSWLDI
+957 YPPSGSYSWLGI
-969 YGNERNGNPC
+969 YSGERNGYPC

-999 DLFTTHDE
+999 ELFTQHNSPYQ
-1007 EFLGNYQ
+1007 GNYE

-1022 FNGWGAYAAKNRYG
+1022 FKGWGNFGKTRYG
-1036 FAYEVAKRIN
+1036 FTYDVAS
-1046 NDTYG
+1046 DGTYG
-1051 NLRLIEG
+1051 NLRLIDG
-1058 DFGGKVRCVRD
+1058 DFRGKVRCVRD